1 VVSFFVFLLLARFHF
16 QWLRV
21 PFRNPVGEFVLATT
35 SWMVVPARRV
45 VPGLAGLDLA
55 TLALAWLAQALGL
68 WAQAAIVG
76 AEPGALTIAAI
87 ALVDLLRYSL
97 YILVF
102 AVIVQAVLSWVNRI
116 PRSRR
121 PDTSPARL
129 RLAAWNRRWAAWTDP
144 AVLLLILY
152 VALIGQP
159 PARAAA
165 TFDPELHAARR
176 VAHGVRVRRRAPEGE
191 AGAPWTERNEAL
203 IDSPSIPRAAAN
215 VRITAGLKS
224 GRRGW

>member
-1 VVSFFVFLLLARFHF
+1 MLAQIGVFLVDAVVSFFVFLLLARFHF

-55 TLALAWLAQALGL
+55 TLVLAWLAQALGL

-76 AEPGALTIAAI
+76 AEPGALTVAAI

-102 AVIVQAVLSWVNRI
+102 AVIVQAVLSWVN
-116 PRSRR
+116 PYTPVAPAFDVLTR
-121 PDTSPARL
+121 PFL
-129 RLAAWNRRWAAWTDP
+129 RPLRRWVPPMGGVDLTP
-144 AVLLLILY
+144 LILLLILY
-152 VALIGQP
+152 VALIVVNNL
-159 PARAAA
+159 RVVAA
-165 TFDPELHAARR
+165 TL
-176 VAHGVRVRRRAPEGE
+176 
-191 AGAPWTERNEAL
+191 
-203 IDSPSIPRAAAN
+203 
-215 VRITAGLKS
+215 
-224 GRRGW
+224 